1 MEDADVKISLRSLKY
16 LFKVHIIIVVLSI
29 LVSKTNSTS
38 KDVSVTYDH
47 MYTSGLNAYVGGK
60 WFQCSAFLEK
70 AIQERKSYK
79 TIIVDCRLRC
89 RSNSVLSDFFIPADI
104 NTSVDALRLNFF
116 ENLVKESHCLKTCKT
131 ERLGYQI
138 SENRVL
144 LEVEEDFDNLKPYSY
159 LQFCYY
165 KLERYT
171 DAACAAYTYFLRN
184 PADEDT
190 VANIHSY
197 RQDFKVKDVDFK
209 DLEKK
214 PYQDYRIKGENA
226 YDQDDWTNAIELI
239 ELAITEYYIEE
250 ERCRVECEGHF
261 DHQSFPDFV
270 QAIADHYISVLQ
282 CQFKCERK
290 LSILFKDYLPDFVG
304 QHYNFLQF
312 AYHKN
317 GNNDKA
323 VECAGTYLLFNPN
336 DEEMLRNKAFYM
348 QKLGY
353 HEAHFVPRQDAKEY
367 ESRRN
372 KMLELLYFIRDE
384 YNVLEESEEDTMKG
398 DYLRE
403 IESELEKIHMN
414 STKSKPEKLTK
425 KHYMAIYEK
434 IGIKVKEE
442 KNDRFVADDFYRQDQ
457 CRELANFANILEP
470 NSNGV
475 RFLNVA
481 EGLQRIK
488 ENTELEISLRLFLR
502 ASELARH
509 FSAHFYN
516 KTSFFIKNAAI
527 VCVDP
532 VAENQ
537 YSETC
542 IPQEDGSCLTEDEID
557 DKELLN
563 DQFVLISYLTND
575 EEPGHFSF
583 LNRRH
588 KKEMPVVSKC
598 GRVVGFRLSD
608 RHRSERSDSQRCSM
622 ILTFTSNRKDDS
634 PAHREASLYL
644 LDLEK
649 SRLEVKEVNNT
660 EDMKKFYDNGVRI
673 VMGEKELNS
682 NQRFAADGLITE
694 EQCEALINMNQ
705 EGAIGGDGYDRRRSP
720 HTRSE
725 TFDGLTISRATELVH
740 VGVISKKDA
749 QLFLDASDYGRLLV
763 EKYFNLTQPLH
774 FDYTHLV
781 CRTAVEGSQEDRQD
795 LSHPV
800 HGDNCELQP
809 DGSCIRRFPSYV
821 QREYSS
827 IMYLNGDFEGG
838 EFFFAHGNKSAQV
851 YIKPKCGRIVG
862 FNSAEL
868 HGVKAVKKGKRC
880 ALAMWYTMDLNFKEL
895 ARIEAKKM
903 IDKVPEDVHRNLKT
917 KSEESSKETNIKSNE
932 KSENEVNQKD
942 GQVLNEKGQN
952 LTEDKI
958 SPKEVTAIH
967 EKGQN
972 EEQKLHEEL

>member
-1 MEDADVKISLRSLKY
+1 
-16 LFKVHIIIVVLSI
+16 
-29 LVSKTNSTS
+29 
-38 KDVSVTYDH
+38 

-79 TIIVDCRLRC
+79 TVIVDCRLHC
-89 RSNSVLSDFFIPADI
+89 RSDSVLSDFFIPADL

-116 ENLVKESHCLKTCKT
+116 ENLVKESHCLKACKT
-131 ERLGYQI
+131 EKLGYQM

-144 LEVEEDFDNLKPYSY
+144 LEIEEDFDNLKPYSY

-184 PADEDT
+184 PNDQDT
-190 VANIHSY
+190 VTNIQSY
-197 RQDFKVKDVDFK
+197 RHDYRVKDEDFK

-226 YDQDDWTNAIELI
+226 YDQDDWTYAIELI
-239 ELAITEYYIEE
+239 ELAITEYYKEE

-261 DHQSFPDFV
+261 DHQSFPDFI

-304 QHYNFLQF
+304 QHYNFLQY

-323 VECAGTYLLFNPN
+323 VECAATYLLFNPN

-353 HEAHFVPRQDAKEY
+353 HQAHFVPRQDAKEY
-367 ESRRN
+367 ENRRD

-384 YNVLEESEEDTMKG
+384 YNVMEESEEDTMKG
-398 DYLRE
+398 DNLRE
-403 IESELEKIHMN
+403 IELELEKIHMN
-414 STKSKPEKLTK
+414 NTKSKPEKLTK
-425 KHYMAIYEK
+425 EHYMGIYEK
-434 IGIKVKEE
+434 IGIKVKEH
-442 KNDRFVADDFYRQDQ
+442 KNDRFVADDFYRDDQ

-475 RFLNVA
+475 RYLNVA

-532 VAENQ
+532 GSEDQHPEN
-537 YSETC
+537 C
-542 IPQEDGSCLTEDEID
+542 IPQEDGSCLTEDETD
-557 DKELLN
+557 DNELLN
-563 DQFVLISYLTND
+563 DQFVLISFLTED

-608 RHRSERSDSQRCSM
+608 RQRSERSESQRCSM
-622 ILTFTSNRKDDS
+622 VLIFTSNRKEDS

-694 EQCEALINMNQ
+694 EQCQALINMNQ

-720 HTRSE
+720 HTKSE

-740 VGVISKKDA
+740 VGVISKQAA

-800 HGDNCELQP
+800 HGDNCELQA

-821 QREYSS
+821 QRDYSS

-838 EFFFAHGNKSAQV
+838 EFFFAHGNKSAQM

-903 IDKVPEDVHRNLKT
+903 IDKVPDDVHRNLKS
-917 KSEESSKETNIKSNE
+917 KSEESTKEKKRNADEENNIKNE
-932 KSENEVNQKD
+932 QNSHMDGLDITKTTEESLIKHEQKNEEKGVNGVKQKEGD
-942 GQVLNEKGQN
+942 ALTEKGQN
-952 LTEDKI
+952 LTEDDYSLK
-958 SPKEVTAIH
+958 KVTDIH
-967 EKGQN
+967 QKGQNLN

>member
-1 MEDADVKISLRSLKY
+1 MEDADVKYSLRSLKY
-16 LFKVHIIIVVLSI
+16 LFKVHSIIVVLSL
-29 LVSKTNSTS
+29 LVAKTNSTS

-79 TIIVDCRLRC
+79 TVIVDCRLRC
-89 RSNSVLSDFFIPADI
+89 RSNSVLSDFFIPADL

-131 ERLGYQI
+131 EKLGYQI

-184 PADEDT
+184 PGDEDT

-197 RQDFKVKDVDFK
+197 RQDFKVKDEDFK

-239 ELAITEYYIEE
+239 ELAITEYYKEE

-261 DHQSFPDFV
+261 DHQSFPDFI

-290 LSILFKDYLPDFVG
+290 LSILYKDYLPDFVG

-312 AYHKN
+312 AYHQN

-367 ESRRN
+367 ENRRN

-384 YNVLEESEEDTMKG
+384 YNVMEDSEEDTMKG

-527 VCVDP
+527 VCIDP
-532 VAENQ
+532 GAENQ
-537 YSETC
+537 YPENC

-563 DQFVLISYLTND
+563 DQFVLISFLTED
-575 EEPGHFSF
+575 EKPGHFSF

-608 RHRSERSDSQRCSM
+608 KHRSERSESQRCSM

-673 VMGEKELNS
+673 VMGEKELKS

-720 HTRSE
+720 HTKSE

-838 EFFFAHGNKSAQV
+838 EFFFAHGNKSAQM

-917 KSEESSKETNIKSNE
+917 KSEESTKIKSKE
-932 KSENEVNQKD
+932 KSENEVNQKE
-942 GQVLNEKGQN
+942 GEALTEKGQN
-952 LTEDKI
+952 LTDDNI
-958 SPKEVTAIH
+958 SPEEVTAIH

-972 EEQKLHEEL
+972 IKEEQKLHEEL